1 MYHSVTRCWQAARQ
15 AAMPWATHHAI
26 PPTPLSLLL
35 SLQMYYVHMLQVE
48 EKKEMRKYVD
58 VEIRADKEAKR
69 AAKRANKA
77 SSS

>member
-1 MYHSVTRCWQAARQ
+1 
-15 AAMPWATHHAI
+15 
-26 PPTPLSLLL
+26 
-35 SLQMYYVHMLQVE
+35 MYYVHMLQVE